1 MWQRFHLTIPVP
13 AVWLGLGFQV
23 KITHVEYS
31 RAIFERAFRIPPDF
45 DDSFVNVG
53 LGALL
58 LDLGGEFPD
67 AVALWVG
74 QNPNVMSLVDA
85 LRQYAYRPFSGDQN
99 VNTID
104 PRTFYYMR
112 HFLGEAEARK
122 EDIALVPTWVSIACD
137 KGIYAKQVVFIKVK
151 KTTTAK
157 HMSQTFMLWTLL
169 VNMD

>member
-1 MWQRFHLTIPVP
+1 M
-13 AVWLGLGFQV
+13 GFQV

-74 QNPNVMSLVDA
+74 QNPNAMSLVEA

-122 EDIALVPTWVSIACD
+122 EDIALVPTWVSIPCD
-137 KGIYAKQVVFIKVK
+137 ESIYAKRVVFIKVK
-151 KTTTAK
+151 KQQQQNTCRRL
-157 HMSQTFMLWTLL
+157 SRCGLIW
-169 VNMD
+169 